1 MQLTHRQE
9 GDFVVISP
17 AGRLDALASHQL
29 EETINNLLADVSNSI
44 VFHCVEVSYASSATL
59 RVFLA
64 AAKRAK
70 TRGVRC
76 RFAELNKPLQELFEV
91 SGFIGVLDVH
101 ETLDSALT

>member
-1 MQLTHRQE
+1 MQITHRQE
-9 GDFVVISP
+9 GEFVVVSP
-17 AGRLDALASHQL
+17 EGRLDAPASHQL
-29 EETINNLLADVSNSI
+29 EEAINNLLADASSSI

-64 AAKRAK
+64 TAKRAK

-76 RFAELNKPLQELFEV
+76 RFAELTKPLQELFEM

-101 ETLDSALT
+101 ETLESALS

>member
-1 MQLTHRQE
+1 MQITHRQE
-9 GDFVVISP
+9 GEFVVVSP
-17 AGRLDALASHQL
+17 EGRLDAPASHQL
-29 EETINNLLADVSNSI
+29 EEAINNFLADASSSI

-64 AAKRAK
+64 TAKRAK

-76 RFAELNKPLQELFEV
+76 RFAELTKPLQELFEM

-101 ETLDSALT
+101 ETLESALS